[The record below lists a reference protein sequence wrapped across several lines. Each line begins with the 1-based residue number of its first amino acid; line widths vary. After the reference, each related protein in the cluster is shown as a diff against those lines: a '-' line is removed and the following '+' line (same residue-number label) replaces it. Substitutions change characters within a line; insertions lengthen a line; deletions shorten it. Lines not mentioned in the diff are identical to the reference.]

1 MTTYISI
8 LRGINVSGHRL
19 IKMDVLRHL
28 YADLGFTNVQTYI
41 QSGNV
46 VFQNKETRLQDLEK
60 KIAKKIFEQFGFEV
74 PVLVKEI
81 DELKK
86 IIKNNPFIGDKT
98 KDTSYLHLTFISAQP
113 EKTNFDKIK
122 EVQYQPEEF
131 ELLDKTIYLYCP
143 NGYGNSKLTNSFFE
157 SKLKVVATT
166 RNWKTT
172 NELLNIAKKL
182 LKMNLN
188 NSNLV
193 G

>member
-1 MTTYISI
+1 M
-8 LRGINVSGHRL
+8 
-19 IKMDVLRHL
+19 IKMDALRHL

-81 DELKK
+81 EELKK
-86 IIKNNPFIGDKT
+86 IVKNNPFTSDKT
-98 KDTSYLHLTFISAQP
+98 KDASYLHITFISAQP
-113 EKTNFDKIK
+113 DKTNLDKIK
-122 EVQYQPEEF
+122 EGQYQPEEF

-157 SKLKVVATT
+157 RKLKVVATT

-172 NELLNIAKKL
+172 NELLNIAEKL
-182 LKMNLN
+182 LKIT
-188 NSNLV
+188 
-193 G
+193 